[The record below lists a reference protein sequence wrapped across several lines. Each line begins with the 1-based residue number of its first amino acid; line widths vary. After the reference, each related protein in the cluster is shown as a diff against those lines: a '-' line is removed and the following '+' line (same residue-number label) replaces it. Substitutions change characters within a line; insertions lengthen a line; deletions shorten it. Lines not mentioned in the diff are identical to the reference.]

1 MDRLLYSTLLKLRPH
16 GAVMPSAH
24 AYRGLALVLDM
35 LRRVSPSAAEGLHA
49 DAEAK
54 PLTVSPLLRLDME
67 DRTRAVRLT
76 VLDEALFGLLLEA
89 VMAWDQ
95 ERPLML
101 EGQQFDLLGL
111 ETTPG
116 RDTRV
121 ACASFGQLLEEA
133 GEDEARWRLRFLT
146 PTSFRSRGDAGPFP
160 AVGLVFGS
168 LARRWDSFAPVKV
181 PQGLME
187 RLPALLVVAQY
198 SLRLGRVGFGEFFQ
212 PGFTGWCE
220 YTAREAA
227 GPQERRWLGALARFA
242 FFSGVGAKTTMGM
255 GQCRRM
261 DGASPLPDR
270 TGGDPQEGSR
280 DLRDN

>member
-1 MDRLLYSTLLKLRPH
+1 MDRLVYSTLLKLRPH
-16 GAVMPSAH
+16 GAFRPSGH

-35 LRRVSPSAAEGLHA
+35 LRRVSPVAAEGLHA

-54 PLTVSPLLRLDME
+54 PLTVSPPLRLDME
-67 DRTRAVRLT
+67 GRVWAIRLT
-76 VLDEALFGLLLEA
+76 ALDEALFGLLLEA

-95 ERPLML
+95 QRPLLL

-133 GEDEARWRLRFLT
+133 GEGATRWRLKFLT
-146 PTSFRSRGDAGPFP
+146 PTSFRSRSDAGPFP

-168 LARRWDSFAPVKV
+168 LARRWDSFAPMKV
-181 PQGLME
+181 PSGLVE
-187 RLPALLVVAQY
+187 RLPALLAVAQY
-198 SLRLGRVGFGEFFQ
+198 RLHLGRVGFGEFFQ
-212 PGFTGWCE
+212 AGFTGWCE
-220 YTAREAA
+220 YAAREGA
-227 GPQERRWLGALARFA
+227 GPQERRWLGALAAFA

-255 GQCRRM
+255 GQCRRI
-261 DGASPLPDR
+261 DDASPLPDR
-270 TGGDPQEGSR
+270 TGGDPQEGSG